1 MSEISG
7 KLKGLEELVAA
18 VRESVEKV
26 QTQAVSDHDNRVGM
40 CQQLPRSVDDLMQ
53 RDSGSDGG
61 GVSRSQRADAKDEN
75 AAWRSDA
82 IHRFWILTAERPAMF
97 NFKRSELQAVLA
109 EVTAVTDGVT
119 NQLNTL
125 TGFSVS
131 DYMEEG
137 DDTSAVG
144 DMFLPE
150 QMDVMVQ
157 SLLTVIGTG
166 VESDTGV
173 ERMQTLIR
181 AFHEGADTL
190 RVHCRKHRGKL
201 RIAASKNIMR
211 DLVNE
216 DVKSWAADLFGA
228 AVAALKASRS
238 PPTDF
243 PDVVVPTW
251 TKLNGYITTGGLQH
265 APNVAVSGLK
275 LGGVKRAAP
284 RLLPVLD
291 EDAGSVGRRGQP
303 WSPRGAYPRRGFMR
317 GNGRGRR
324 CNLSQVW
331 LRVCGSVWLPLTVW
345 QRSKGV
351 GGLSRQ

>member
-1 MSEISG
+1 M
-7 KLKGLEELVAA
+7 
-18 VRESVEKV
+18 
-26 QTQAVSDHDNRVGM
+26 
-40 CQQLPRSVDDLMQ
+40 
-53 RDSGSDGG
+53 
-61 GVSRSQRADAKDEN
+61 
-75 AAWRSDA
+75 
-82 IHRFWILTAERPAMF
+82 
-97 NFKRSELQAVLA
+97 
-109 EVTAVTDGVT
+109 T
-119 NQLNTL
+119 NELNTL
-125 TGFSVS
+125 TRFAVT
-131 DYMEEG
+131 DYMAEG
-137 DDTSAVG
+137 EDMSAAG

-173 ERMQTLIR
+173 ERMQTLAR

-201 RIAASKNIMR
+201 RILAYKNIMR

-228 AVAALKASRS
+228 AVAALKASQS
-238 PPTDF
+238 PPTDV
-243 PDVVVPTW
+243 PDVVGPAW

-265 APNVAVSGLK
+265 VPNVAVSGLK
-275 LGGVKRAAP
+275 VGGGKRAAPADAAGSRGPYWAWSKPEGAASGRRACSRIRPLRSIGRAMAAAAAVATAAVEVAAPPPAVGVAVAAAAPAVVAAPRVRVSGPGVVCVFQLLP

-291 EDAGSVGRRGQP
+291 EHTGSVGRRSQH
-303 WSPRGAYPRRGFMR
+303 WSPRGAYPRGGLMR

-331 LRVCGSVWLPLTVW
+331 LRICGTGVWLPLTGW

-351 GGLSRQ
+351 GGLSRR